1 MSTSRRGHICRPKYS
16 CKERRRDFCNHSS
29 VEAAMSGR
37 CCGFLCESNRTA
49 QPKCSNLCSTFYG
62 QHFREPSLMRLAVH
76 KGKKKATKKK
86 QKKRVNSD
94 FAMTIWLSE
103 SATVSLFFI
112 SSSIC
117 YWLFKYAVMCVMR
130 CVCVWVSVC
139 VCVREQGHITAVCAA
154 RQKSGLNW

>member
-16 CKERRRDFCNHSS
+16 CKERRRDFSNHSS

-37 CCGFLCESNRTA
+37 CCVILCESNRTA
-49 QPKCSNLCSTFYG
+49 QPKYSNLCSTFYG
-62 QHFREPSLMRLAVH
+62 QHFREPMRGQGWLH
-76 KGKKKATKKK
+76 KGQKKK
-86 QKKRVNSD
+86 QKKKGSIP
-94 FAMTIWLSE
+94 TLLWLSGASE